1 MKIRHDFV
9 TNSSSSSF
17 ILSFANKEDGLAKID
32 GLKQRYGS
40 IFVDCL
46 KEDFEKAEPIALE
59 DLYEEVELDLKGDA
73 GYYLNLGEGGWWSAD
88 KPTFQKKWEDAHPNA
103 THRDYYNSP
112 ERKAAVED
120 YMKSRYEK
128 MLKDIGDNKYLVEM
142 EYEDHT
148 DIGSELE
155 HDILPN
161 CDFVVKRFNHH

>member
-17 ILSFANKEDGLAKID
+17 ILSFANKEDGLAKIED
-32 GLKQRYGS
+32 LKQRYGS
-40 IFVDCL
+40 MFVDCL
-46 KEDFEKAEPIALE
+46 REDFEKAEPIALE
-59 DLYEEVELDLKGDA
+59 DLYERVKRDLEWDAEYYLDLG
-73 GYYLNLGEGGWWSAD
+73 GGGWWSND

-103 THRDYYNSP
+103 TRRDYYDSP

-120 YMKSRYEK
+120 HMKDRYEK
-128 MLKDIGDNKYLVEM
+128 MLKDIGNERYLVEM

-155 HDILPN
+155 HNILPD
-161 CDFVVKRFNHH
+161 CDFVVERFSHH